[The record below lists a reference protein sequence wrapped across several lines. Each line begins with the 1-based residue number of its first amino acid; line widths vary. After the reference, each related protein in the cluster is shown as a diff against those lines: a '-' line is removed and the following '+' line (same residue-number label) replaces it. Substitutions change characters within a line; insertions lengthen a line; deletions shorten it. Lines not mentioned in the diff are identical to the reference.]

1 MNKTKMCQDL
11 KSTSTFV
18 ISNVDD
24 ENMKGLKGNQ
34 KISCK
39 ISTSLLSQVIFLS
52 SSSSLIK
59 EVSEMILK
67 TTSTIHGKTSNDIST
82 RSEYNKSNIEL
93 TYCI

>member
-34 KISCK
+34 K
-39 ISTSLLSQVIFLS
+39 LV
-52 SSSSLIK
+52 
-59 EVSEMILK
+59 V
-67 TTSTIHGKTSNDIST
+67 
-82 RSEYNKSNIEL
+82 
-93 TYCI
+93 